1 NYEADGKLK
10 EPSIVAQEFLQKNNY
25 FEGKN

>member
-1 NYEADGKLK
+1 EADGKLK